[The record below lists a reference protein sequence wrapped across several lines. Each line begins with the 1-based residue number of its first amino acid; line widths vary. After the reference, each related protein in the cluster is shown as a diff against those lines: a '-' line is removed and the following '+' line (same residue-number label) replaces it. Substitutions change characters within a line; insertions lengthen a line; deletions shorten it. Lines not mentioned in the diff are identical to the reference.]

1 MKLKIA
7 AFLSLSLVFAACQQD
22 VRKSDLKTQQDSVSY
37 AIGLDVG
44 RSVRKQVIDGLKKQS
59 FDINDKVF
67 LQGIKDAV
75 KKDSSFLLTET
86 QIQKTIMNWQ
96 KDMMSKQAQSA
107 KQMGEKNKKEGDNFL
122 AANKNKEGVKTT
134 ASGLQYKIIK
144 SGNGPSP
151 KAEDKVVCNYRGTLV
166 DGTEFDNSAKRG
178 GPATFPVTGVIP
190 GWTEAIQMMKVGD
203 KWQLF
208 IPASLAYGEQG
219 MGQQIP
225 PNSTLIF
232 EIELLSISK

>member
-1 MKLKIA
+1 
-7 AFLSLSLVFAACQQD
+7 
-22 VRKSDLKTQQDSVSY
+22 
-37 AIGLDVG
+37 
-44 RSVRKQVIDGLKKQS
+44 
-59 FDINDKVF
+59 
-67 LQGIKDAV
+67 
-75 KKDSSFLLTET
+75 
-86 QIQKTIMNWQ
+86 MNWQ

-107 KQMGEKNKKEGDNFL
+107 KQMGDKNKKEGDNFL